1 MSQPPPFLPP
11 GWVTQWDQNAGR
23 NIYVETST
31 GRTSWVPPAHAGRP
45 THNQGAARMSMPP
58 MQGPP
63 PPGGIRPLPGSTMPP
78 PLAGQ
83 QAPAALSPPIG
94 PGAPPS
100 GTPGAA
106 GPPPTSGPGSRRRH
120 YPTAHLAA
128 NSVSY
133 SGGFDAGAG
142 AGANYPGQVAPAEIQ
157 GQFFTPGIPENS
169 VVPPGGGV
177 PGQVGPGA
185 GAYGA
190 GAYGAGASGQNGLAA
205 PAAGAYGAGGAA
217 LPGRPGFDPAASL
230 GPQFNSM
237 SLGGAGG
244 VPGQR
249 GNPLYT
255 VNLSSAQPNPH
266 DLERPPPEI
275 HLPPNASV
283 STHPKSNADP
293 SYQRCTLNAVPTT
306 AALLNKSKLPLG
318 LVLSPYRSVRQEDG
332 DDPVPVVS
340 DTVIARC
347 RRCRTYINPY
357 VQFIE
362 GGQRW
367 KCCMCNISNEVPQMF
382 DWDQDNNRPADR
394 WKRPEL
400 NHAVVE
406 FVAPREYMVRPPQPP
421 VYVFLI
427 DISYHGTNS
436 GMVATAARTLLE
448 SLDRLPN
455 EDNRTKVAIIGVDTS
470 LHFFCLPPGSTDAE
484 MLVVSD
490 LDDIFLPKPNDLLV
504 NLTEARAG
512 IESLLGRFADMFK
525 ETSVVG
531 SAMGAALQAAFKMIS
546 PIGGKIICLTASLPS
561 VGPGALKNR
570 EDPKL
575 LGTPKESTLLTSA
588 SQFYKTFPIDCSRSQ
603 VSVDMFLFSAS
614 YTDVATLSC
623 LPRYTGGQTYFYP
636 AFHATRS
643 EDATKF
649 SHEFAEVLASPISYE
664 AVLRLR
670 ATKGL
675 RATAFHGNFFVR
687 STDLLALPA
696 VPLDQ
701 SYAIECEIEETITAP
716 FVVFQSVV
724 LHSTSYGERR
734 IRVVNLAL
742 PTTSSMSEVYSSADQ
757 IAIATLLA
765 NKAVERSIH
774 HRLEDAR
781 DALMNKLVDIF
792 TTYKNTMTSAGS
804 GASAQLSVASNLAL
818 LPLLTLALLKHVGIR
833 ASSQIPSDLRAYAQ
847 ALLTTLPTQQLIP
860 YLHPNFYGLHNMPSN
875 AGTTVTRTKEV
886 PVELVAEG
894 AEGGDGA
901 AGSSGAEGE
910 AGATNNGEA
919 AAAAGADGEK
929 NGADGGE
936 GKTRVIELKP
946 KVIFPPKLN
955 LSSERLERHGLYLL
969 EDGQNI
975 FLWIGRDAV
984 PQLTLDVFDVP
995 SYAALRGG
1003 KTTLPVLEN
1012 PMNVRVR
1019 ELVKAVREGKRGVY
1033 YPNLY
1038 VVKEDGEPSLRLWAL
1053 SMLLEDRF
1061 EGSPSYMQ
1069 FMGQLRDKVNGGSS

>member
-1 MSQPPPFLPP
+1 MSQAPPFLPP
-11 GWVTQWDQNAGR
+11 GWVTQWDQAAGR
-23 NIYVETST
+23 NIYVETAT
-31 GRTSWVPPAHAGRP
+31 GRTSWVPPQAHPGRP
-45 THNQGAARMSMPP
+45 THQQGQARMSMPP

-63 PPGGIRPLPGSTMPP
+63 SGMRPLPGSAMPP
-78 PLAGQ
+78 PPPISPQIQHQHQSSIA
-83 QAPAALSPPIG
+83 APSPPIG
-94 PGAPPS
+94 PGGPPTGNNQGLAPP
-100 GTPGAA
+100 AQ
-106 GPPPTSGPGSRRRH
+106 GPGSRRRH

-142 AGANYPGQVAPAEIQ
+142 AGANYPGQIAPSEIQ
-157 GQFFTPGIPENS
+157 NQFFTPGIPENS
-169 VVPPGGGV
+169 VMQPSGVVGPGG
-177 PGQVGPGA
+177 PGQVGAPGPYG
-185 GAYGA
+185 GAYGGSTSAAPANNIPQGPYGA
-190 GAYGAGASGQNGLAA
+190 GAPQGVGA
-205 PAAGAYGAGGAA
+205 
-217 LPGRPGFDPAASL
+217 PGRPGLDSSNSL
-230 GPQFNSM
+230 GAQFNSM
-237 SLGGAGG
+237 SLAGG

-255 VNLSSAQPNPH
+255 VNLSGAQPNPN
-266 DLERPPPEI
+266 DFERPPPEI

-283 STHPKSNADP
+283 SADPKANAHP

-318 LVLSPYRSVRQEDG
+318 LVLTPYRSVRQEDG
-332 DDPVPVVS
+332 DDPVPVVT

-362 GGQRW
+362 GGNRW

-400 NHAVVE
+400 NNAVVE

-427 DISYHGTNS
+427 DVSYHGTNS

-455 EDNRTKVAIIGVDTS
+455 EDSRTKIAIIGVDTS
-470 LHFFCLPPGSTDAE
+470 LHFFCLPPGNTDAE

-490 LDDIFLPKPNDLLV
+490 LDDVFLPKPNDLLV
-504 NLTEARAG
+504 NLAEARAG

-525 ETSVVG
+525 ETAVVG
-531 SAMGAALQAAFKMIS
+531 SAMGSALQAAFKMIS

-561 VGPGALKNR
+561 VGSGALKNR
-570 EDPKL
+570 EDSKL
-575 LGTPKESTLLTSA
+575 LGTPKESTLLSSA

-636 AFHATRS
+636 AFHASRS

-649 SHEFAEVLASPISYE
+649 SHEFAEVLASPVSYE

-701 SYAIECEIEETITAP
+701 SYAIECEIEETIAAP
-716 FVVFQSVV
+716 FVVFQAVV

-757 IAIATLLA
+757 VAIATLLA

-781 DALMNKLVDIF
+781 DALMNKLVDVF

-804 GASAQLSVASNLAL
+804 GASAQLSIASNLAL

-860 YLHPNFYGLHNMPSN
+860 YLHANFYSLHNMPSN
-875 AGTTVTRTKEV
+875 AGTTVTRTKTV
-886 PVELVAEG
+886 PAELVADG
-894 AEGGDGA
+894 AEAVPGVVDGEGGESNGETRK
-901 AGSSGAEGE
+901 EGE
-910 AGATNNGEA
+910 GEV
-919 AAAAGADGEK
+919 
-929 NGADGGE
+929 DGGE
-936 GKTRVIELKP
+936 EGQSMRVVELRP

-975 FLWIGRDAV
+975 FLWVGRDAV
-984 PQLTLDVFDVP
+984 PQLTLDVFDAP

-1003 KTTLPVLEN
+1003 KTTLPVLDN

-1019 ELVKAVREGKRGVY
+1019 ELVKAVRESRRGVY

-1038 VVKEDGEPSLRLWAL
+1038 IVKEDGEPSLRLWAL

-1061 EGSPSYMQ
+1061 EASPSYMQ
-1069 FMGQLRDKVNGGSS
+1069 FMGQVRDRVNGGSS